1 MTALS
6 PLSSQNPQ
14 YNWSPKIQG
23 VILSSILYG
32 LLAAQIPTAYL
43 SGFVSVRKMVGCS
56 LLLCSL
62 LSLLVPPMAAAGEAF
77 VIACRALQ
85 GLSQVCV
92 GVPRGGAP
100 LRRAPQTQRPAPSPA
115 GDRIDRPACDLDQ
128 VGASPGARPNDLH

>member
-32 LLAAQIPTAYL
+32 LLAAQIPTGYL
-43 SGFVSVRKMVGCS
+43 SGIVSVRKMMGCS

-62 LSLLVPPMAAAGEAF
+62 LSLLVPLMAAAGEAF
-77 VIACRALQ
+77 IIACRALQ
-85 GLSQVCV
+85 GLSQVC
-92 GVPRGGAP
+92 GGPTGWGATAQSAADPASRALSCRGP
-100 LRRAPQTQRPAPSPA
+100 
-115 GDRIDRPACDLDQ
+115 
-128 VGASPGARPNDLH
+128 H

>member
-1 MTALS
+1 MRALS

-32 LLAAQIPTAYL
+32 LLAAQIPTACL

-85 GLSQVCV
+85 GLSQVC
-92 GVPRGGAP
+92 GGATGWG
-100 LRRAPQTQRPAPSPA
+100 ATAQSAADPASCALSCRGP
-115 GDRIDRPACDLDQ
+115 
-128 VGASPGARPNDLH
+128 H